1 MESGSGADVQGFLRI
16 HSVLSNECENKG
28 RRETQQTK
36 IQGEDRLPSGHGGYL
51 VQGSCLAIRPLE
63 TSFSLL
69 SPSRLGQGWGW
80 GAGRPQIHTPLPQPV
95 PLCFGFVTSYHLR
108 PKVLNEGVLKCVVY
122 NTPLPA
128 NGVL

>member
-69 SPSRLGQGWGW
+69 SPQQT
-80 GAGRPQIHTPLPQPV
+80 GAGVGVGGWKTSNSHTPSSTSPTMFW
-95 PLCFGFVTSYHLR
+95 LCYFLSSPTQGS
-108 PKVLNEGVLKCVVY
+108 K
-122 NTPLPA
+122 
-128 NGVL
+128 